1 MPACPQVAHAHL
13 IRPSACLCAYSVGL
27 LALEQGQER
36 TAAEDW
42 VNLYIFAA
50 GLGMIGLGVLYAI
63 MVSATCFKPEMYVYM
78 LT

>member
-1 MPACPQVAHAHL
+1 MPACPEVAHAH
-13 IRPSACLCAYSVGL
+13 PSFRVCCCAYSVGL

-36 TAAEDW
+36 TAAEDF

-63 MVSATCFKPEMYVYM
+63 MVSAACVNAREVHVIR
-78 LT
+78 